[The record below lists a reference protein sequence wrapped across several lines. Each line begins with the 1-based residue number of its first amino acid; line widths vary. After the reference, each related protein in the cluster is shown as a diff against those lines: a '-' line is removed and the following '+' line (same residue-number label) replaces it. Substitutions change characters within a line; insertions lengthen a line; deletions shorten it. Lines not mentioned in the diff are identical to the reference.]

1 MIEQASLV
9 IGNDN
14 FAVKEN
20 SFLGY
25 ALNQNLYVPREMDVV
40 RATTATLVNSEGLI
54 EPVAYN
60 LLQRSQEFE
69 NAVWPK
75 IALTVASNAT
85 TAPNGTLTADKLV
98 ENTSNTNHYLSQVI
112 TNQNSLFT
120 YSVYAKKAERD
131 FLFINAFA
139 TSPNNFT
146 YVPSAYFNLSNGTIG
161 TVSNCNASILDVGN
175 GWYRCTI
182 QCTSIFAQTS
192 ANVAFYNYIA
202 IANNNNSYL
211 GDGTSGIFIWG
222 AQLVTGTSAKEYFP
236 TTDRLDVPRVDYSN
250 GTPSILVEPQR
261 TNVALRSEE
270 FNDATWTTNG
280 LNVTVSSNSTTAP
293 DGNSTADSIL
303 TTTTNGLHY
312 VQQRTGSAIAGTTY
326 TMSVYVKK
334 LGYDCCQIVTSNTGT
349 GVGTFRFSTKT
360 LTITGPQ
367 IVANS
372 GKVTEMVDGWFRIQ
386 ISILPT
392 SSVTW
397 RWSIQC
403 LNDSAQENFTGDIT
417 KGLYVWGFQFEVGS
431 NATSYIP
438 TVAST
443 VTRNTD
449 VISKT
454 AISSLIGQTDG
465 TLFFEVKGFSDG
477 NPDFQF
483 ITLNDGTTNNQIG
496 FSYNAGGIIQGYF
509 RINSVT
515 NTINSSISK
524 TLNSKII
531 LKYSSNNYKL
541 FINGVLIGSGTSA
554 SGFSSPLT
562 TFKASQGNNSGNY
575 NGNIKTIA
583 IYKTALTDTECI
595 NLTTL

>member
-1 MIEQASLV
+1 M
-9 IGNDN
+9 
-14 FAVKEN
+14 
-20 SFLGY
+20 
-25 ALNQNLYVPREMDVV
+25 
-40 RATTATLVNSEGLI
+40 
-54 EPVAYN
+54 
-60 LLQRSQEFE
+60 
-69 NAVWPK
+69 
-75 IALTVASNAT
+75 
-85 TAPNGTLTADKLV
+85 
-98 ENTSNTNHYLSQVI
+98 
-112 TNQNSLFT
+112 
-120 YSVYAKKAERD
+120 
-131 FLFINAFA
+131 
-139 TSPNNFT
+139 
-146 YVPSAYFNLSNGTIG
+146 
-161 TVSNCNASILDVGN
+161 
-175 GWYRCTI
+175 
-182 QCTSIFAQTS
+182 
-192 ANVAFYNYIA
+192 
-202 IANNNNSYL
+202 
-211 GDGTSGIFIWG
+211 
-222 AQLVTGTSAKEYFP
+222 
-236 TTDRLDVPRVDYSN
+236 
-250 GTPSILVEPQR
+250 
-261 TNVALRSEE
+261 
-270 FNDATWTTNG
+270 
-280 LNVTVSSNSTTAP
+280 NVTVSSNSTTAP